1 MVLGVSGQ
9 RPDGCLRVS
18 SDHVIMFKS
27 MFFMQK
33 RTEIY
38 STFKTLKATD
48 QEVIFSIVY
57 LGWIG

>member
-1 MVLGVSGQ
+1 
-9 RPDGCLRVS
+9 
-18 SDHVIMFKS
+18 
-27 MFFMQK
+27 MQK

-38 STFKTLKATD
+38 STIKTLKDTD

>member
-27 MFFMQK
+27 MFFFMQN

-38 STFKTLKATD
+38 STFKTLKDSD
-48 QEVIFSIVY
+48 QEVIFSVVY
-57 LGWIG
+57 L

>member
-27 MFFMQK
+27 MFFLCKIGQK
-33 RTEIY
+33 FIQL
-38 STFKTLKATD
+38 SKL
-48 QEVIFSIVY
+48 
-57 LGWIG
+57 